1 MLRTLLLT
9 SLLSGCATFS
19 ASKPIGEPGP
29 IACISS
35 TSAEQAWLE
44 IDKYMRQVLE
54 AQLAYSC
61 GPLAPPPAA
70 TLAPEAPL
78 VPPLR

>member
-1 MLRTLLLT
+1 MLRALLLM

-19 ASKPIGEPGP
+19 AAKPIGEPGP

-35 TSAEQAWLE
+35 KSAAQAWLE
-44 IDKYMRQVLE
+44 LDKYMRQVLE
-54 AQLAYSC
+54 AQAAYSC
-61 GPLAPPPAA
+61 GPLVPTA
-70 TLAPEAPL
+70 LVAPEAPL